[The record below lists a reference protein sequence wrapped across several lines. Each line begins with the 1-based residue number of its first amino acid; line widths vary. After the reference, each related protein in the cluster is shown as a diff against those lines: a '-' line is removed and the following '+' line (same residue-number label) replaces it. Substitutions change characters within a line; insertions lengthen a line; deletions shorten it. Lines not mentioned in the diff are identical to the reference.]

1 MINLSYSKYPK
12 KCVLWHVCRKFGP
25 SHVESEIT
33 LPRVN
38 AHISLDTLNS
48 SDLSSSRS
56 YLSISLV
63 FHIPFFWLLFA
74 SLKALLCSVTVVPLH
89 YCLQAPFFS
98 IPLCLFTRQSLC
110 CLISSNNLYVRRVV
124 AVYS

>member
-1 MINLSYSKYPK
+1 MS
-12 KCVLWHVCRKFGP
+12 VLWHVCRKFGP

-56 YLSISLV
+56 YLSVSLV
-63 FHIPFFWLLFA
+63 FHIPFFLVVICKFESSFVFCDCGPL
-74 SLKALLCSVTVVPLH
+74 ALLLASTVLLYLFMSVYP
-89 YCLQAPFFS
+89 S
-98 IPLCLFTRQSLC
+98 
-110 CLISSNNLYVRRVV
+110 V
-124 AVYS
+124 AVLFNFVK